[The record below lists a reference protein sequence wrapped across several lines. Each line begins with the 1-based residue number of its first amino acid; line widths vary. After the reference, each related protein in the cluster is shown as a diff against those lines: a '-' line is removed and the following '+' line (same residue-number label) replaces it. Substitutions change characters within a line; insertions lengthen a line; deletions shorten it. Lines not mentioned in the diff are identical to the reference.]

1 MFYIQAYLRAL
12 RVKTQIIGCNYS
24 QPLGYS
30 QQFDATCWRPQQKL
44 CFCILVASVRWNQ
57 QFHEKC
63 ESKPIQMITYKDH
76 VNALFQS
83 KSL

>member
-1 MFYIQAYLRAL
+1 MFYIQAYLSAL

-30 QQFDATCWRPQQKL
+30 QDLWRPQQKL
-44 CFCILVASVRWNQ
+44 CFCMLVASVRWDQ

-63 ESKPIQMITYKDH
+63 ESKPIQMKTYKDH